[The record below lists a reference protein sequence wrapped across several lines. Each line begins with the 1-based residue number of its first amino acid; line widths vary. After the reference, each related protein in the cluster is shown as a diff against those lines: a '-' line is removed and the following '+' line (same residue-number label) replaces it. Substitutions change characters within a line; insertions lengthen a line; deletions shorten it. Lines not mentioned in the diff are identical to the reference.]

1 MSDEKPLASVPDDPS
16 PPPTNEPASK
26 GAAWGEPFARFE
38 KKWVDVEV
46 YLIVAVLLGEILSL
60 CAWIFLKGLST
71 PPTVNKA
78 GVVLRAVLLAIGL
91 GCSAWF
97 GLSKQSLSIR
107 RTATMVSICVGLVLG
122 RVTGALGV
130 EYGSN
135 LVNWY
140 QDASTLTLIG
150 GLRGLGTRLTIWLAM
165 LGASLA
171 TSSGK
176 HINIDVVM
184 RFLPDKARVPAAVS
198 AWLAAG
204 VVCFATSWGF
214 VDHIAISAFGA
225 PINGTAIEKVT
236 HTIHEGRE
244 HFFILRRQIGI
255 DMTVGFRVFGGKNY
269 SQSLTGAE
277 WNEKIKTGGYE
288 EWLTADEVKGL
299 IVPPEREAL
308 MITPLISLPNK
319 TMRSL
324 LVEDLNMLF
333 PFGFFMLGLKFLLR
347 VVLAISGHVV
357 VDPDAAH
364 RDDEAVARHDV
375 AAVLAS
381 IEAPPVDVASSTD
394 DDSEGG
400 N

>member
-1 MSDEKPLASVPDDPS
+1 MSDEKPEVATPDNPT
-16 PPPTNEPASK
+16 PPPPIRPEPK
-26 GAAWGEPFARFE
+26 GARWGDPFAHFE
-38 KKWVDVEV
+38 KKWVEVEV
-46 YLIVAVLLGEILSL
+46 YLIVAVLIGEILSL

-78 GVVLRAVLLAIGL
+78 GVVLRGVLLAVSL
-91 GCSAWF
+91 GCGAWF
-97 GLSKQSLSIR
+97 GLSKLALNVR
-107 RTATMVSICVGLVLG
+107 RTATIVSICVGLVLG
-122 RVTGALGV
+122 RVTAGIGV

-184 RFLPDKARVPAAVS
+184 RFLPTKGRVPAAVA
-198 AWLAAG
+198 AWLAAS
-204 VVCFATSWGF
+204 VVCSATSWGF

-225 PINGTAIEKVT
+225 PLNGSAFEKIE
-236 HTIHEGRE
+236 HTVHEGRE
-244 HFFILRRQIGI
+244 HFFILRRQVGI
-255 DMTVGFRVFGGKNY
+255 DMTVGFRVFGGKTY
-269 SQSLTGAE
+269 SEALLGSE

-288 EWLTADEVKGL
+288 DWLKADEVKAL
-299 IVPPEREAL
+299 LVPPEREAQT
-308 MITPLISLPNK
+308 ITPLINMPGK

-347 VVLAISGHVV
+347 VVLAISGHVE

-364 RDDEAVARHDV
+364 RDDEAVERHNV
-375 AAVLAS
+375 AAVLATVDAPHGE
-381 IEAPPVDVASSTD
+381 EAAESGANGG
-394 DDSEGG
+394 DS
-400 N
+400 